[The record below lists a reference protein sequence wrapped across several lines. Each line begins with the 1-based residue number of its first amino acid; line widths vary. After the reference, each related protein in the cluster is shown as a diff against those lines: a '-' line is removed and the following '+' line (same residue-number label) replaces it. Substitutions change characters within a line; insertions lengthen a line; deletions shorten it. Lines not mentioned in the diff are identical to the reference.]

1 MTLALKAINIGK
13 PIAWM
18 LDQATGLQ
26 VLGVTYEFTLTGER
40 ISVWYTENSAAP
52 KEFRTVDRL
61 E

>member
-1 MTLALKAINIGK
+1 MTVALKAINIGK

-40 ISVWYTENSAAP
+40 ISVWYTETGAAP